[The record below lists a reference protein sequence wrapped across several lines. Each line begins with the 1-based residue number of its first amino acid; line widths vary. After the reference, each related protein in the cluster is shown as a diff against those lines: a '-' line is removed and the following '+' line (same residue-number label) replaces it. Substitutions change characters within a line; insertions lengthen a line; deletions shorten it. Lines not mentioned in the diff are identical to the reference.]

1 MLCVSSKAPYCCA
14 GGRIQASIQT
24 AASRS
29 SSTAVSIMCWADALP
44 LALLSSSGL
53 QEQQKGEEGE
63 ECKKHELKFKSR
75 PALEAWLHPALH
87 PNPVG
92 NPPPPKDRGCA
103 TSQPRY
109 LPASVFF
116 LSSADFSPLIARKAP
131 FPSSNQSGADF
142 L

>member
-75 PALEAWLHPALH
+75 LVLEAWLHPALH

>member
-75 PALEAWLHPALH
+75 LVLEAWLHPALH

-92 NPPPPKDRGCA
+92 NPPPPRTGDVLPPNPDIF
-103 TSQPRY
+103 QPLFSSCPVLIS
-109 LPASVFF
+109 LP
-116 LSSADFSPLIARKAP
+116 
-131 FPSSNQSGADF
+131 
-142 L
+142 